1 MDTATP
7 GMTPG
12 RQTVVGLDILR
23 LVAALLVVSY
33 HFLFFS
39 WVEPAG
45 YGGIRDAVN
54 ADIAFPQAL
63 PFAWWGWVG
72 VELFFVFSGFVITMS
87 ASGKSAAD
95 FASGRVARLY
105 PALLFFS
112 SCALVISR
120 SAGLLSPDKALV
132 RWLRAV
138 TRFPKGPW
146 IAGVIWERKSVV

>member
-7 GMTPG
+7 GMAPG

-23 LVAALLVVSY
+23 LLAALLVVSY

-45 YGGIRDAVN
+45 YGGIRDAVS

-72 VELFFVFSGFVITMS
+72 VDLFFVIRS
-87 ASGKSAAD
+87 D
-95 FASGRVARLY
+95 ERRVGTECVSTCR
-105 PALLFFS
+105 
-112 SCALVISR
+112 SR
-120 SAGLLSPDKALV
+120 WW
-132 RWLRAV
+132 RQH
-138 TRFPKGPW
+138 
-146 IAGVIWERKSVV
+146 

>member
-54 ADIAFPQAL
+54 AVIAFPQAL
-63 PFAWWGWVG
+63 PFAWGGWVG
-72 VELFFVFSGFVITMS
+72 VELFFVISGFVITS
-87 ASGKSAAD
+87 YASGQSAASFSGGR
-95 FASGRVARLY
+95 FAWSFSGLH
-105 PALLFFS
+105 FF
-112 SCALVISR
+112 C
-120 SAGLLSPDKALV
+120 
-132 RWLRAV
+132 
-138 TRFPKGPW
+138 
-146 IAGVIWERKSVV
+146 

>member
-1 MDTATP
+1 
-7 GMTPG
+7 MTPG
-12 RQTVVGLDILR
+12 RQAVVGLDILL

-63 PFAWWGWVG
+63 RFAWRGWVG
-72 VELFFVFSGFVITMS
+72 VELFFVIAGFVITRS

-95 FASGRVARLY
+95 YTTGHITRLS
-105 PALLFFS
+105 PVLLFFS
-112 SCALVISR
+112 SCAHVILIN
-120 SAGLLSPDKALV
+120 ADKLTTYK
-132 RWLRAV
+132 RIGSETIREKLCNR
-138 TRFPKGPW
+138 
-146 IAGVIWERKSVV
+146 

>member
-1 MDTATP
+1 
-7 GMTPG
+7 MTPG
-12 RQTVVGLDILR
+12 RQAVVGLDILL

-72 VELFFVFSGFVITMS
+72 VELFFV
-87 ASGKSAAD
+87 
-95 FASGRVARLY
+95 
-105 PALLFFS
+105 
-112 SCALVISR
+112 ISR
-120 SAGLLSPDKALV
+120 SEEHTSELQSLMRSSY
-132 RWLRAV
+132 AV
-138 TRFPKGPW
+138 FCLK
-146 IAGVIWERKSVV
+146 KKK